1 MTSSASCALHGRRT
15 TTAGYGTSDLAL
27 EPAGRRSGLP
37 AGRTRQDSGCPAG
50 QARPRPRSFPHAP
63 TPRALDHR
71 AESPEIRN
79 ARPSCVPVSD
89 GRAGLMSRCD
99 GTFTILVEEP
109 SGSGGLWDDRDR
121 AVGFE
126 NIGTYVPR
134 TPASQAEFD
143 ARIVPG
149 LRCPADANLAGRDDA
164 RAKTR
169 THTRVVVNRRL
180 GPAGLRC

>member
-1 MTSSASCALHGRRT
+1 
-15 TTAGYGTSDLAL
+15 
-27 EPAGRRSGLP
+27 
-37 AGRTRQDSGCPAG
+37 
-50 QARPRPRSFPHAP
+50 
-63 TPRALDHR
+63 
-71 AESPEIRN
+71 
-79 ARPSCVPVSD
+79 
-89 GRAGLMSRCD
+89 MSRRD

-143 ARIVPG
+143 ARIVPE
-149 LRCPADANLAGRDDA
+149 LRCPADANLAGGDDA

-180 GPAGLRC
+180 RPAGLRC

>member
-1 MTSSASCALHGRRT
+1 
-15 TTAGYGTSDLAL
+15 
-27 EPAGRRSGLP
+27 
-37 AGRTRQDSGCPAG
+37 
-50 QARPRPRSFPHAP
+50 
-63 TPRALDHR
+63 
-71 AESPEIRN
+71 
-79 ARPSCVPVSD
+79 
-89 GRAGLMSRCD
+89 MSRRD

-143 ARIVPG
+143 ARIVPE